1 MTFIEM
7 YRKYQTEP
15 LAMGQNN
22 ILFPQSGGSLVLQEW
37 NDKLFH
43 GDATDIEMLESI
55 FLTKYGDLSENITDY
70 IPINPNSKTKT
81 GLNYTPFFNYYQ
93 RYLNWLLSIDDVMQ
107 HAYELSQMK
116 YTPYENYDK
125 HSTITTTN
133 SGSDT
138 VTNVIGETNT
148 ESTFDDDTN
157 TSTIGAH
164 TDKETYSPTI
174 TTYDQDIEYNQGSDE
189 TKREFAQQ
197 LHQTHRDGRT
207 DSVITYEHTDTNTTA
222 HGHKIVVT
230 DETHGN
236 IGVMDGATMGMK
248 DYEYMIMNN
257 LREFFFKLYVRDF
270 GGNDWR

>member
-1 MTFIEM
+1 MTFLEM

-22 ILFPQSGGSLVLQEW
+22 ILFPKSGEIAPGEW
-37 NDKLFH
+37 YGILLSDDKI
-43 GDATDIEMLESI
+43 DIEMLEGQ
-55 FLTKYGDLSENITDY
+55 FLSEYGDLDERITDTF
-70 IPINPNSKTKT
+70 PINPNSVTKT
-81 GLNYTPFFNYYQ
+81 GIEYTPFRNYYKNFN
-93 RYLNWLLSIDDVMQ
+93 NWILSIDNVMN
-107 HAYELSQMK
+107 HALGLAKMN

-138 VTNVIGETNT
+138 ITNVIGETNT

-189 TKREFAQQ
+189 TRREFAQQ

-222 HGHKIVVT
+222 HGHKIVVE
-230 DETHGN
+230 DVTHGN

-248 DYEYMIMNN
+248 DYEYMLVNDLI
-257 LREFFFKLYVRDF
+257 EFFFKLYVRDF
-270 GGNDWR
+270 GGNSWG